1 MPKSYRIRTQ
11 PGVDQNIK
19 VEVSQ
24 DFDFIE
30 VLSLKL
36 RQEDVYTRFCADYG
50 VVVGR
55 VITNGGYGV
64 PNAKVSVFVPLDDID
79 VNDPIIST
87 LYPYRNLAQKNED
100 GYRYNLLPYEQTYG
114 GHTPTGTFPTE
125 NDILTRQ
132 EVLEVYEKYY
142 KYTVKTNESGDFMI
156 IGVPLGIQKVVMDLD
171 LSDMGCFSQRPS
183 DLIRMGLATDG
194 QVAGQQFRA
203 STDLATLPQIINGIK
218 DVEVASFW
226 GQEDLCSIGITR
238 VDFDLR
244 DYGVDIQPHSIFM
257 GSIFSNPDDD
267 SLKENCRTK
276 NSTGRLCELT
286 TGPGQI
292 LAIRQTIGV
301 DSEGYPV
308 LEEHKLENGGNVI
321 DSEGTWLV
329 EVPMNMDYVI
339 TNEFG
344 EEVLSNDPSVGIP
357 TKGKYRFKIKWQNE
371 GGLQNEVQRANYL
384 VPNIKEYYGSGVDTE
399 ASYAFSLN
407 WDDYADKT
415 FNGVISTL
423 GEKMI
428 AEAINCEDRFYEFHY
443 NKVYTISS
451 NVDRFKFGFGDK
463 RHLGIKNIDDSLC
476 KNSVNKFPVNDGE
489 QNSGNLIL
497 FDVLMFIVR
506 ALFIP
511 LIIVLHIVYLIYSII
526 IGLVNAIK
534 TILRWFNVNVGE
546 NISLPT
552 LNLPMISY
560 PDCENCNCET
570 TYNDIEDSTNSQLGA
585 NLSLIAN
592 VNDRGYYGD
601 FTPDDSDEL
610 NKNLRWLLS
619 GNEVNNN
626 ERVPVY
632 DLGSGKR
639 GYSMDPSFPQK
650 LNLLN
655 QRERYFRNS
664 AFVSQNSEANIIK
677 TTVKNNKPGTN
688 QVQPSDPLY
697 DNVMVLLC
705 DPGTFNTFG
714 AGKLVTFSDINK
726 LSDKNVTGGTVNQFG
741 NTSITGTSLYDN
753 NNLITKSIT
762 NILPNGTVQTAN
774 IKILSNEAEEKYYKF
789 PSGVEYLQI
798 ITGGTVSEYSDILW
812 QTSSKSILYNYII
825 RYGQRLRYRNGSLD
839 DYDYVEDDAAEIN
852 GQYYVQ
858 PLLQIPDYRDY
869 EIILLNRGVDPH
881 TQRQNIEYD
890 LSILFG
896 KTFGNVKVEGSYF
909 LNIPIQPNDNS
920 IYVNDFKSPQRHSV
934 NNNTNNSG
942 SNLFFPSFT
951 FTPDS
956 SKFTAFTTTELLRY
970 SSMDKSKGGFKV
982 NSNDQPYNN
991 VGTYTN
997 PNGVIND
1004 SSKNFFLNQGCVEG
1018 ASLLGMYKGSSSDIT
1033 PTSSQI
1039 NEGRLYSPVYYD
1051 GTSSLNINNSDRLVF
1066 RSDRLPTSDQTEGYQ
1081 NNSYVLYQNQSF
1093 TFYGISDEGET
1104 TVKPDFN
1111 SASNFRGTGSQDFTG
1126 DTTAKFAQITG
1137 SLSCDGMVRLSAY
1150 EGYGTNLTIDE
1161 DKNEDIKNQKDVVNG
1176 CYRLIKIPIG
1186 SLLSGRDVF
1195 LFTEWMARYRVMYA
1209 ACNGA
1214 FAQMFQNNWVN
1225 GTLYMPSFYNGA
1237 IFNSDN
1243 EVSYYTYCGNPQSL
1257 LNDQGPIYYNDES
1270 NNFYYK
1276 ATRYVDG
1283 TGFVGQE
1290 KYKLPIININ
1300 PFGAVNERNIW
1311 FPTTMMDLGPRDQ
1324 FIKDLCFDPDFEGYL
1339 VDTLR
1344 STSYSDTSDLLN
1356 MFIISRLSN
1365 SNFLG
1370 QLTGLGD
1377 ASINAMFSR
1386 SGDRIDGDVAQMWSI
1401 NSEFGIV
1408 PFLGTNYSDD
1418 NIFVSQDTVFD
1429 TPIFGIF
1436 FTGDTQLRQLL
1447 TPGKTTYTEFGYP
1460 KTQEVP
1466 FYKWSYLRDDLL
1478 SAPTPATNNVFGY
1491 EDNTWD
1497 TDLNNGKLFSSK
1509 YQTLDFDSSPYF
1521 KPSSGD
1527 KLGYIYNRDGSGN
1540 VSSNYPQNQPS
1551 KFLVGA
1557 PFHFYFGL
1565 RRGKSAMNR
1574 FISKYLIEG

>member
-11 PGVDQNIK
+11 PGVDKNIK

-24 DFDFIE
+24 DFDFLEI
-30 VLSLKL
+30 LSLKL

-55 VITNGGYGV
+55 VITNGGYGL
-64 PNAKVSVFVPLDDID
+64 PNAKVSVFVPLDSVDE
-79 VNDPIIST
+79 NDPIIST
-87 LYPYRNLAQKNED
+87 LYPYKNIGQKNED

-125 NDILTRQ
+125 DDILTRQ

-156 IGVPLGIQKVVMDLD
+156 IGVPLGIQKIVMDLD
-171 LSDMGCFSQRPS
+171 LSDMGCFSLRPS
-183 DLIRMGLATDG
+183 DLIRMGLATEG

-203 STDLATLPQIINGIK
+203 STDLETLPQIINSVK
-218 DVEVASFW
+218 DVDVASFW
-226 GQEDLCSIGITR
+226 GQEDLCNIGITR

-244 DYGVDIQPHSIFM
+244 DFGVNIQPHAIFM
-257 GSIFSNPDDD
+257 GSIFSNPDED

-301 DSEGYPV
+301 DNQGYPV
-308 LEEHKLENGGNVI
+308 LEEYKLENGGNVI
-321 DSEGTWLV
+321 DSEGAWLC
-329 EVPMNMDYVI
+329 EVPMNLDYVV

-344 EEVLSNDPSVGIP
+344 EQVLSNDPSIGIP
-357 TKGKYRFKIKWQNE
+357 TSAKYRFKVKWQNE

-384 VPNIKEYYGSGVDTE
+384 VPNIKEYYGTNVDTE
-399 ASYAFSLN
+399 ASYAFSLD
-407 WDDYADKT
+407 WADYADKNT
-415 FNGVISTL
+415 LGGISSL

-428 AEAINCEDRFYEFHY
+428 EEAINCEDRFYQFHY

-451 NVDRFKFGFGDK
+451 NIDRFKFGFGDK

-511 LIIVLHIVYLIYSII
+511 LIIVLHVVYLIYGII
-526 IGLVNAIK
+526 IGLINAIK
-534 TILRWFNVNVGE
+534 KVLRWFGVNTGE
-546 NISLPT
+546 SIAMAT

-570 TYNDIEDSTNSQLGA
+570 TYNSPKDLTNSSQGE

-592 VNDRGYYGD
+592 VNDRGYYSN
-601 FTPDDSDEL
+601 FTPENDDEL
-610 NKNLRWLLS
+610 NKKLRWLLS
-619 GNEVNNN
+619 GNDAGNFQ
-626 ERVPVY
+626 RVPVY
-632 DLGSGKR
+632 DDGNNTGRR
-639 GYSMDPSFPQK
+639 GYSEDPSFPHR

-655 QRERYFRNS
+655 QRERYFKNA
-664 AFVSQNSEANIIK
+664 AFVNQNSEANIIK
-677 TTVKNNKPGTN
+677 TTIKNSKPGTN
-688 QVQPSDPLY
+688 QVQPSEPLY

-705 DPGTFNTFG
+705 DPGTFDSFG

-753 NNLITKSIT
+753 NNLINKSIT
-762 NILPNGTVQTAN
+762 NILPDGTVQTAN
-774 IKILSNEAEEKYYKF
+774 LKILSDNSEEKYYNF

-798 ITGGTVSEYSDILW
+798 ITGGTVSEFANILW
-812 QTSSKSILYNYII
+812 SQQSKSILFNYII
-825 RYGQRLRYRNGSLD
+825 RYKQTLRFRNGSLD
-839 DYDYVEDDAAEIN
+839 DWDDVELNNNDFVE
-852 GQYYVQ
+852 
-858 PLLQIPDYRDY
+858 PLLQIPDYRDH
-869 EIILLNRGVDPH
+869 EIILLNRGVDPY

-920 IYVNDFKSPQRHSV
+920 TIYVYDAKSPQSHLV
-934 NNNTNNSG
+934 GDNTTNNG

-982 NSNDQPYNN
+982 NSNDQYN

-997 PNGVIND
+997 PDGVIND
-1004 SSKNFFLNQGCVEG
+1004 SNKNYFLNQGRVEG
-1018 ASLLGMYKGSSSDIT
+1018 SSLLGMYKASSNDRT
-1033 PTSSQI
+1033 PTHSQM
-1039 NEGRLYSPVYYD
+1039 NEARLYSPVYYN
-1051 GTSSLNINNSDRLVF
+1051 GTSSLTINNSQRLVF
-1066 RSDRLPTSDQTEGYQ
+1066 RSDRLPTSDQTEVYN
-1081 NNSYVLYQNQSF
+1081 NNSYVLHQNQKF
-1093 TFYGISDEGET
+1093 VFYGYNDDGET
-1104 TVKPDFN
+1104 IVTPNFDVE
-1111 SASNFRGTGSQDFTG
+1111 SNYKGTGSKDFTG

-1150 EGYGTNLTIDE
+1150 EGYGTNFTIDE
-1161 DKNEDIKNQKDVVNG
+1161 DKNEDVLNQKDVVNG

-1186 SLLSGRDVF
+1186 SLIRDGI

-1225 GTLYMPSFYNGA
+1225 GTLYMPSFYKGA

-1243 EVSYYTYCGNPQSL
+1243 EVSYYRYCGFPQGNL
-1257 LNDQGPIYYNDES
+1257 EGEGPIYYNQSS

-1276 ATRYVDG
+1276 STRYVDG
-1283 TGFVGQE
+1283 TGFVAQE
-1290 KYKLPIININ
+1290 KYKIPILNFN
-1300 PFGAVNERNIW
+1300 PFGAVNERNMW
-1311 FPTTMMDLGPRDQ
+1311 SPTTIMDLGPRDQ
-1324 FIKDLCFDPDFEGYL
+1324 FTKQICFDPDFEGYL

-1344 STSYSDTSDLLN
+1344 STSYNDTSDLLN
-1356 MFIISRLSN
+1356 MFILSRLAN

-1386 SGDRIDGDVAQMWSI
+1386 TGDRIDGDVAQMWSI

-1408 PFLGTNYSDD
+1408 PFLGTNYTDD
-1418 NIFVSQDTVFD
+1418 RIFVSQDTVFD

-1436 FTGDTQLRQLL
+1436 FTGDTQVRQLL

-1466 FYKWSYLRDDLL
+1466 FYKWSYLEDD
-1478 SAPTPATNNVFGY
+1478 SIFTSPKPATNNVFGY

-1497 TDLNNGKLFSSK
+1497 TNIVNGKLFSSK
-1509 YQTLDFDSSPYF
+1509 YQTLDFNNSPYF
-1521 KPSSGD
+1521 KPTNGN
-1527 KLGYIYNRDGSGN
+1527 KLGYIYNRDSNGN
-1540 VSSNYPQNQPS
+1540 VSADYPQNQPS

-1574 FISKYLIEG
+1574 YISKYLIES